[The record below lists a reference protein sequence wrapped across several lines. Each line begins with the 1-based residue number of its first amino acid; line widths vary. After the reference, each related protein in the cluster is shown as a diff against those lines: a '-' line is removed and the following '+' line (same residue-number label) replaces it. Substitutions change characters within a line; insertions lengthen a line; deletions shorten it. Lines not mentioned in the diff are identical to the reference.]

1 MARKTSEMVTLPTRT
16 AFAKPLMAPAQWL
29 GVILARRTGGF
40 AGHWQGSSVGYRRA
54 TSVLGQ

>member
-1 MARKTSEMVTLPTRT
+1 MVTLPTRT